1 MLRQD
6 TETISGKTG
15 GGFYGEWQGMAMRDY
30 AKERRNYA
38 NSRAAGAAL
47 KGLLK
52 QVSRNGQ
59 VTATLVL
66 PLAGDVVE
74 LRTFIGCTLR
84 HFF

>member
-1 MLRQD
+1 MQRQN

-15 GGFYGEWQGMAMRDY
+15 GGFYGEWQGMAMHDY
-30 AKERRNYA
+30 AKQSRFVS
-38 NSRAAGAAL
+38 SRAAGAAL

-59 VTATLVL
+59 VTATLIL
-66 PLAGDVVE
+66 PLAGDMVE

-84 HFF
+84 HLF